1 MKSEKNNLSS
11 QITIQDKSIQEII
24 KIVANYYHLEEDF
37 VKLKTRKEEIIL
49 AKQIAI
55 YLIRTNYPKTT
66 LVKIGSFF
74 IGTKDKGLDHSTIL
88 HAIRKVDG
96 YLNGKLS
103 FQKLIREDVKFLQE
117 LIEIKQNYVVE
128 NSKPNKDY
136 YYICLNNMQ
145 SMKIGNRGAIITTGL
160 TNAEL
165 QKIKDV
171 ISGIT
176 EERNH
181 ENTNLYILEKR
192 KLETK

>member
-1 MKSEKNNLSS
+1 MKSEKTNLSS

-49 AKQIAI
+49 AKHIAI

-66 LVKIGSFF
+66 LVNIGSFF

-88 HAIRKVDG
+88 NAIRKVDG
-96 YLNGKLS
+96 YLNGKLNY
-103 FQKLIREDVKFLQE
+103 QKLIKEDVKFLQE

-136 YYICLNNMQ
+136 YYICLNEMQ